1 MQPVDPVR
9 HLYAVP
15 LEEFVEERKK
25 AAKALRDAGEKDRAA
40 ELAKLPKPTA
50 PAWSLNAFA
59 RERPDVIA
67 AWADVADALREA
79 SAAPGPGLREAM
91 AAHREATTRLVGL
104 VRDESR
110 PGGKPLSGPML
121 DRVRALLQE
130 ATADPDRAARLR
142 DGLVV
147 EGGAVD
153 GAEPEPEAT
162 PPRRRRAAGSAG
174 AEAEHDEA
182 EAKAARE
189 RAAREA
195 AARRAE
201 LEGSARDAAARAER
215 LRGAAADRAH
225 AAAEATER
233 LEDARRALLRT
244 ESEAEAAEQAAQEAR
259 EAAADAAREAEV
271 LSAQLRELAG

>member
-1 MQPVDPVR
+1 MDPVR

-15 LEEFVEERKK
+15 LEDFVAERKK
-25 AAKALRDAGEKDRAA
+25 AAKVLRDAGDKQRAA
-40 ELAKLPKPTA
+40 ELARLPKPTA
-50 PAWSLNAFA
+50 PAWALNALA

-91 AAHREATTRLVGL
+91 AAHREATTQLVGL

-130 ATADPDRAARLR
+130 ATVDPDRAARLR

-147 EGGAVD
+147 EGGAED
-153 GAEPEPEAT
+153 GTEPEPA
-162 PPRRRRAAGSAG
+162 PPRRRRAAGSEG

-201 LEGSARDAAARAER
+201 LERSAREATERAER
-215 LRGAAADRAH
+215 LRATAADRAH
-225 AAAEATER
+225 AAAEAAER
-233 LEDARRALLRT
+233 LEDARRALLRK
-244 ESEAEAAEQAAQEAR
+244 ESESEAAEQAAGEAR
-259 EAAADAAREAEV
+259 DAAADAARKAEV
-271 LSAQLRELAG
+271 LTAQLRELDD

>member
-1 MQPVDPVR
+1 MHPVDPVR

-15 LEEFVEERKK
+15 LEDFVAERKK
-25 AAKALRDAGEKDRAA
+25 AAKALRDAGESARAA

-50 PAWSLNAFA
+50 PAWALNALA
-59 RERPDVIA
+59 RERPDVVA

-110 PGGKPLSGPML
+110 PGGRPLSGPML

-147 EGGAVD
+147 EGGADD
-153 GAEPEPEAT
+153 GAEPEPA
-162 PPRRRRAAGSAG
+162 PPRRRAGGNTG
-174 AEAEHDEA
+174 AEAAHDEA
-182 EAKAARE
+182 EARAARE

-201 LEGSARDAAARAER
+201 LERSAREATERAER
-215 LRGAAADRAH
+215 LRDAAADRAH
-225 AAAEATER
+225 AAAEAEAR
-233 LEDARRALLRT
+233 LQDARRALLRAES
-244 ESEAEAAEQAAQEAR
+244 ESEAAEEAAQEAR
-259 EAAADAAREAEV
+259 DAAADAAREAEV
-271 LSAQLRELAG
+271 LRAQLRELDD

>member
-15 LEEFVEERKK
+15 LDDFVAERKK
-25 AAKALRDAGEKDRAA
+25 AAKALRDAGDKARAA
-40 ELAKLPKPTA
+40 EVAKLSKPTA
-50 PAWSLNAFA
+50 PAWALNALA
-59 RERPDVIA
+59 REQPDVVA

-104 VRDESR
+104 VREGSR

-130 ATADPDRAARLR
+130 ATVDPDRAARLR

-147 EGGAVD
+147 EGGAGD
-153 GAEPEPEAT
+153 GAEPSPA
-162 PPRRRRAAGSAG
+162 PGPARRRAGGSAG
-174 AEAEHDEA
+174 AEAAHDDA

-195 AARRAE
+195 AARRQE
-201 LEGSARDAAARAER
+201 LERSAREATERAER
-215 LRGAAADRAH
+215 LREVAADRAH
-225 AAAEATER
+225 ASAEAAER
-233 LEDARRALLRT
+233 LEDVRRTLLRT
-244 ESEAEAAEQAAQEAR
+244 ESEAEAAEGAAQEAR
-259 EAAADAAREAEV
+259 DAAAEAARKAEV
-271 LSAQLRELAG
+271 LAAQLRDLGD